1 MSAHQPAPIE
11 VLSQGRAAVYEEPSG
26 PAGVRVR
33 ELPRTHPKPGQVA
46 VAIKTASVNHLDL
59 WLAHGAQRIEPPRLI
74 APDGAGGVP
83 PSGDPARE
91 PRDEG
96 VSYPVAGCWGC
107 GWVPSGQQGGC
118 PR

>member
-26 PAGVRVR
+26 PTGVRVR

-59 WLAHGAQRIEPPRLI
+59 WPVHGAQRIEPPRII
-74 APDGAGGVP
+74 AAHRAGVVRAGGGA
-83 PSGDPARE
+83 PSQ
-91 PRDEG
+91 PRGGEG
-96 VSYPVAGCWGC
+96 VS
-107 GWVPSGQQGGC
+107 
-118 PR
+118 PRSCR